1 MRLARPFVI
10 GLTGSIGMGK
20 SETLRIFA
28 SLGLA
33 VYDADAAVHAL
44 YAPGGAAT
52 GPIAAAFPGVVKDG
66 AVDRCAL
73 SRLVMNDTAA
83 LDKLESLVHPLLARA
98 RAAFVEGVPPA
109 AMVVLDIPLLFETG
123 ADKEVD
129 AVVVVSAPAAVQRA
143 RVLARPGMTE
153 EKFAFLQSRQMS
165 DAQKR
170 AQADF
175 VIETGQ
181 GLAHARHQAEA
192 VVVEI
197 RRRLKE

>member
-1 MRLARPFVI
+1 LARPFVI

-28 SLGLA
+28 ALGLA

-44 YAPGGAAT
+44 YAPGGAAVAL
-52 GPIAAAFPGVVKDG
+52 IAAAFPEAVRNG
-66 AVDRCAL
+66 AVDRGAL
-73 SRLVMNDTAA
+73 SRLVMNDKAA
-83 LDKLESLVHPLLARA
+83 LDKLQGLVHPLLAEA
-98 RAAFVEGVPPA
+98 RAAFVRGLPPA
-109 AMVVLDIPLLFETG
+109 AMAVLDIPLLYDTG
-123 ADKEVD
+123 ADKDVD
-129 AVVVVSAPAAVQRA
+129 AVVVVSAPPAIQRA

-153 EKFAFLQSRQMS
+153 EKFAFLQSRQLS

-181 GLAHARHQAEA
+181 GLAHARAQAEA
-192 VVVEI
+192 IVAEI